1 MASLTIKNLPKELH
15 AQLKA
20 RAAREQRSISAQAI
34 VCVQEALGLSAEE
47 NADSPTPSTRAR
59 ARAKQPRVA
68 DRELRLV
75 RHDDRI

>member
-34 VCVQEALGLSAEE
+34 LCVQEALGVSSQESAD
-47 NADSPTPSTRAR
+47 ASPLPSRAP
-59 ARAKQPRVA
+59 ARGN
-68 DRELRLV
+68 LV
-75 RHDDRI
+75 HLPAVVGLGE

>member
-1 MASLTIKNLPKELH
+1 MATLTIKNLPKELH

-34 VCVQEALGLSAEE
+34 LCVQEALGVCTNE
-47 NADSPTPSTRAR
+47 NSDGATVGSRAPAQGKR
-59 ARAKQPRVA
+59 PLVA
-68 DRELRLV
+68 DRELLLV